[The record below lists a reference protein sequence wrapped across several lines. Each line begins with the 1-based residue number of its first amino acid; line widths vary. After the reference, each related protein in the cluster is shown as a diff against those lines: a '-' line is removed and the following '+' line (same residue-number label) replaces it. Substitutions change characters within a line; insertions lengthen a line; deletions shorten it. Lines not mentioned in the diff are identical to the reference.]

1 MKINTNLQKIEEL
14 TTRGVEEII
23 EKESLLKKLKSGKK
37 MSIKHGI
44 DPTGP
49 KIHIGRAIQFWKL
62 KMFQE
67 LGHQIVL
74 IIGDFTAQIGDASDK
89 QAMRKSLSG
98 EEVKKNMKDYAKQIG
113 KILDMKK
120 VELRFNSEWLEKLSA
135 KDLISLSMH
144 FTAQQ
149 VIQRRNFKERWDLGK
164 PIGLHELDYPLL
176 QGYDSVAV
184 KADVEIGG
192 SDQLFNLKVGR
203 EIQNM
208 FGQSPQDIMTLKML
222 TGLDGR
228 KMSTSWH
235 NFITIVDTPQD
246 MYGKIMSMKDELIG
260 EYFELCTKVSIKT
273 AELIKEYIRRE
284 TKGDEED
291 FKQIKEE
298 LQIDDLNHR
307 NLKARLAREI
317 VKIYH
322 GEKLAQDAELE
333 FNKVFVERELP
344 SEIPEIKIEEGKIS
358 ILDLL
363 VKTKIVSSKSEA
375 KRLILQKGV
384 KIDSEIQGDWKRIVE
399 IKKGTI
405 VQVGKRKFIK
415 LN

>member
-37 MSIKHGI
+37 ISIKHGI
-44 DPTGP
+44 DPTGS

-89 QAMRKSLSG
+89 QAMRKPLSG
-98 EEVKKNMKDYAKQIG
+98 EEVKENMKDYAKQIG

-246 MYGKIMSMKDELIG
+246 VYGKIMSMKDELIG

-363 VKTKIVSSKSEA
+363 VKTKIISSKSEA